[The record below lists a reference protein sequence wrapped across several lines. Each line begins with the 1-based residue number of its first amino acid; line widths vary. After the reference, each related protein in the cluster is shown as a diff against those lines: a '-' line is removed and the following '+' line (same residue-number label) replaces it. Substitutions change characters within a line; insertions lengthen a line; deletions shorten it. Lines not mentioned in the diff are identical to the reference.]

1 MSTNADEF
9 ARRLGASVPG
19 AALSGLQSLP
29 GFESL
34 TEHDKIEILNFA
46 TFLQKRAAEKAA
58 GVEPKNSTAAM
69 EVYGD
74 FNGE

>member
-34 TEHDKIEILNFA
+34 TEHDVSMPPGWNEFFPHGA
-46 TFLQKRAAEKAA
+46 H
-58 GVEPKNSTAAM
+58 
-69 EVYGD
+69 D
-74 FNGE
+74 D

>member
-1 MSTNADEF
+1 MS
-9 ARRLGASVPG
+9 R
-19 AALSGLQSLP
+19 AALPAREVPRTVGIDVIDTSSIP

-34 TEHDKIEILNFA
+34 TEHDKSEILSFA

-58 GVEPKNSTAAM
+58 GVESKNSTAAM